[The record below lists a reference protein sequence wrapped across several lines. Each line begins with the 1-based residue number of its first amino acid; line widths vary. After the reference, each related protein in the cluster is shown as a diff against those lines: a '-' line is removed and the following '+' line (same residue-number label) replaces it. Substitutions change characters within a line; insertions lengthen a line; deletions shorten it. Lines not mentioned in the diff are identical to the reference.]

1 MLELVVKKQNK
12 CENADNFQPIVFVIE
27 KEMITLKLIKNIF
40 KRLKF
45 NMEQTLVI
53 LKPSTVMRG
62 LMGEVISRFEKKGL
76 IIAGMKM
83 IQLND
88 EILAEHYSHL
98 VSKPFF
104 PMLKRSM
111 MESPVVVMCVRGVE
125 AVSVV
130 RGMTGA
136 TNSRK
141 AEPGTI
147 RGDYSMSGQQNI
159 VHASDS
165 VENAEIELNR
175 FFKKEEIFEY
185 GADNYKYLYAEDEF

>member
-1 MLELVVKKQNK
+1 
-12 CENADNFQPIVFVIE
+12 
-27 KEMITLKLIKNIF
+27 
-40 KRLKF
+40 
-45 NMEQTLVI
+45 MEQTLVI

-98 VSKPFF
+98 VSRPFF

-111 MESPVVVMCVRGVE
+111 MASPVVVMCVRGVE
-125 AVSVV
+125 AVAVV
-130 RGMTGA
+130 RAMTGA
-136 TNSRK
+136 TNARK

-147 RGDYSMSGQQNI
+147 RGDFSMSGQQNI

-175 FFKKEEIFEY
+175 FFKKEEIFDY
-185 GADNYKYLYAEDEF
+185 AGAENYKYLYAEDEF